1 MRKRFRKLTAV
12 LLVVVMIALMIPITT
27 ISVSA
32 GTVIENA
39 ISWALGIAN
48 DDSHGY
54 SQLQNRRWGNPDYD
68 CSTFVITA
76 FANAGCDVEGA
87 TYTGNMR
94 SVFENAGF
102 TWIPKSQ
109 IDLSNS
115 SQLVRGDIL
124 LNEANHTEIY
134 IGNNQRV
141 GAHTGTYDIYDR
153 NSPGDNNGR
162 EISIY
167 NYSNSS
173 NWDGVLRYKDEPV
186 VPTIP
191 TGAITVVDGDYYIST
206 ALDNNKV
213 LEIDDGHI
221 SSNSANA
228 QLWDLLKETNQ
239 IFSVKHIGDGY
250 YNLICQKSGKYLEV
264 EGGNTAV
271 GSNVQQY
278 DGNGTD
284 AQQWVIRE
292 TGDGYFYIISKCN
305 GLYLDVDNASTGNG
319 TNLKVFTGYSTNAQ
333 KWRFTLLGSHTF
345 CDGDY
350 YISSALNNNKVLD
363 IDAQQISNNNANA
376 QLWDLLKGQNQVFT
390 VRYIGDGY
398 YNIICKESGKYL
410 EIENGYARA
419 GANVQQYESNGTDAQ
434 QWVIKEVENN
444 YFYIASKLNG
454 LCLDVDNFGIDNGT
468 NIKVYSAYLSN
479 AQKWRFMPLGTQ
491 TISDGCY
498 YISTA
503 LDIKK
508 VLDIDAGHISDNMA
522 NAQLWELLN
531 WENQVFSLKY
541 NDNGYYNIICNKSGK
556 YLEVEGANIEVGSN
570 VQQYDGNGTDA
581 QQWVIKEAGDGYY
594 YIVSKCNGLY
604 LDVDNRNTVNGTNV
618 KVYTGYISDAQK
630 WRFMPLGTQTID
642 DGEYYIST
650 ALDESKV
657 LDIDA
662 GEISD
667 NNANAQL
674 WELLNLE
681 NQVFSLRYN
690 DNGYYNIICKQSG
703 KHLEV
708 EGGNIEVG
716 SNVQQY
722 DENGTD
728 AQQWVIKPIGDGYF
742 NIVSR
747 CNGLYLDVDNG
758 NTGNGTN
765 IKVYTGYSTNAQK
778 WKFVKYKNP
787 AESSNSIGDT
797 NLDGKI
803 NVNDVTAI
811 QRHLADLETF
821 TEKQLAVADTNGDGN
836 VDIAD
841 ATHLQMY
848 LAEYGVVL
856 GKQ

>member
-1 MRKRFRKLTAV
+1 MLAI
-12 LLVVVMIALMIPITT
+12 VMITLMIPIATMTVNATSNMTLRQLQEKFPAGKYWNHMGSSINDPDGYTSTPCNHHGGCDYYGSCGCNSCGAAIQCFGFANKLAYDAFGSYYTSWSRTSLNYLKAGDVIRYKNDRHSIFVTGVNGDTITYGDCNSDGHCIIRWNIT
-27 ISVSA
+27 ISKSTIAASLTAVYSA
-32 GTVIENA
+32 PSELT
-39 ISWALGIAN
+39 
-48 DDSHGY
+48 
-54 SQLQNRRWGNPDYD
+54 
-68 CSTFVITA
+68 
-76 FANAGCDVEGA
+76 
-87 TYTGNMR
+87 
-94 SVFENAGF
+94 
-102 TWIPKSQ
+102 
-109 IDLSNS
+109 ID
-115 SQLVRGDIL
+115 
-124 LNEANHTEIY
+124 E
-134 IGNNQRV
+134 
-141 GAHTGTYDIYDR
+141 
-153 NSPGDNNGR
+153 
-162 EISIY
+162 
-167 NYSNSS
+167 
-173 NWDGVLRYKDEPV
+173 EPI

-191 TGAITVVDGDYYIST
+191 SGAITVVDGDYYIST

-213 LEIDDGHI
+213 LEIDDRHI

-239 IFSVKHIGDGY
+239 VFSVKHIGDGY

-363 IDAQQISNNNANA
+363 IDAQQISNNTANA

-410 EIENGYARA
+410 EIENGYASA
-419 GANVQQYESNGTDAQ
+419 GTNVQQYESNGTDAQ

-454 LCLDVDNFGIDNGT
+454 LCLDVDNFGVDNGT

-491 TISDGCY
+491 TISDGDY

-556 YLEVEGANIEVGSN
+556 YLEVEGGNIEVGSN

-728 AQQWVIKPIGDGYF
+728 AQQWVIKPTGDGYF

-765 IKVYTGYSTNAQK
+765 VKVYTGYSTNAQK
-778 WKFVKYKNP
+778 WKFVQYKNP

-797 NLDGKI
+797 NLDGQI
-803 NVNDVTAI
+803 SIGDVTAI
-811 QRHLADLETF
+811 QRHLVELETF
-821 TEKQLAVADTNGDGN
+821 TEEQLAVADTNGDGEIN
-836 VDIAD
+836 IAD

-848 LAEYGVVL
+848 LAEYDGIVL

>member
-1 MRKRFRKLTAV
+1 MRKRFRKMLAV
-12 LLVVVMIALMIPITT
+12 LLVIVMIALMIPFGMFTVGATSFSPRYSAPSSSDSYFYSQNPFYKTGYGMPNCTCYAYGRAYELLGTEPSLSRGNAGYWWWYNKSNGIYSYGSTPKLGAIACWDRYDQDRGHVAVVEAIEGDSVT
-27 ISVSA
+27 IS
-32 GTVIENA
+32 E
-39 ISWALGIAN
+39 
-48 DDSHGY
+48 SHY
-54 SQLQNRRWGNPDYD
+54 S
-68 CSTFVITA
+68 
-76 FANAGCDVEGA
+76 
-87 TYTGNMR
+87 
-94 SVFENAGF
+94 
-102 TWIPKSQ
+102 
-109 IDLSNS
+109 
-115 SQLVRGDIL
+115 
-124 LNEANHTEIY
+124 
-134 IGNNQRV
+134 
-141 GAHTGTYDIYDR
+141 GTYFDTRTI
-153 NSPGDNNGR
+153 N
-162 EISIY
+162 
-167 NYSNSS
+167 SNSS
-173 NWDGVLRYKDEPV
+173 NYLTSMRFLGYIYIGDFEDEPV
-186 VPTIP
+186 IPIIP
-191 TGAITVVDGDYYIST
+191 TGSISVVDGDYYIST

-239 IFSVKHIGDGY
+239 VFSVKHIGDGY

-363 IDAQQISNNNANA
+363 IDAQQISNNTANA

-410 EIENGYARA
+410 EIENGYASA
-419 GANVQQYESNGTDAQ
+419 GTNVQQYESNGTDAQ

-454 LCLDVDNFGIDNGT
+454 LCLDVDNFGVDNGT

-491 TISDGCY
+491 TISDGDY

-556 YLEVEGANIEVGSN
+556 YLEVEGGNIEVGSN

-728 AQQWVIKPIGDGYF
+728 AQQWVINPTGDGYF

-765 IKVYTGYSTNAQK
+765 VKVYTGYSTNAQK